1 MNHFHSIKSRRR
13 DGIVLSLFLPLAVI
27 LVIPNGSRAAS
38 QQQSQAGGWSGAS
51 ARNEIRPSFDY
62 KASGGPG
69 AHELL
74 IIDAAGREAVDGH
87 WTKTFPIKGGGYY
100 RFHASRRVKNV
111 PSPRRSTF
119 ARLLWRD
126 AQGHAVFHD
135 EPGAHSYAPDNAPMA

>member
-1 MNHFHSIKSRRR
+1 MNHFHGFKKWRR
-13 DGIVLSLFLPLAVI
+13 DGLVLSLFLLLAGVQ
-27 LVIPNGSRAAS
+27 VPPNGSRAAS

-100 RFHASRRVKNV
+100 RFHASRPV
-111 PSPRRSTF
+111 
-119 ARLLWRD
+119 
-126 AQGHAVFHD
+126 
-135 EPGAHSYAPDNAPMA
+135 